1 MSLTIIAVGSPPG
14 ASPVGLIRISGG
26 DAQALLHSVV
36 SLPEVRGAGSTRFM
50 LGQVDLPCAVL
61 WMPGPHSYTSEDVIE
76 LLLPGNPLL
85 LARLVEALIE
95 HGLANGLA
103 VGPAAPGEFTCR
115 AWQSGRLSLA
125 QAEAVMLLVHA
136 QTEEERIA
144 ARRAAHGA
152 LQERTAAIAGVAAQ
166 LLSLVEAGIDFV
178 DEEGVVLLSAGEF
191 KHRLLALQQAC
202 RNLMGGVGGQ
212 EATNAKPLVRL
223 RGAPSAGKST
233 LFNALLGRT
242 RAVTMDTPHTTRDEL
257 VEPMTLPNGRI
268 IRLADTP
275 GTSQDNARQTPSDL
289 DVWCVAT
296 NTAPPPHVGDC
307 RIWTKGDLCSVE
319 DGALVVCAV
328 DGVGLDALRATIATW
343 LATRAGAAAAVA
355 VSQRQRALLGRA
367 VSIMEQ
373 AEACILVEDSI
384 LVDDSRQA
392 HGPNAALQHPEQVAA
407 HLREALDRLG
417 EVSGAITPDDVLGL
431 VFSNFCIGK

>member
-1 MSLTIIAVGSPPG
+1 VTIIAVGSPPG
-14 ASPVGLIRISGG
+14 ASPIGLVRISGG
-26 DAQALLHSVV
+26 DAQALICSVV
-36 SLPEVRGAGSTRFM
+36 SLPNARGARSTRFT
-50 LGQVDLPCAVL
+50 LGGIDLPCIVL
-61 WMPGPHSYTSEDVIE
+61 WMPGPRSYTSEDVIE

-85 LARLVEALIE
+85 LARMVEDLIE

-103 VGPAAPGEFTCR
+103 VGQAAPGEFTFR
-115 AWQSGRLSLA
+115 AWQAGRLSLA

-136 QTEEERIA
+136 QSEEDRAA
-144 ARRAAHGA
+144 ARRAAQGA
-152 LQERTAAIAGVAAQ
+152 LQQRTSAIADVLAQ

-178 DEEGVVLLSAGEF
+178 DEEGVVVLSAGEC
-191 KHRLLALQQAC
+191 RRQLQAVQQAC
-202 RNLMGGVGGQ
+202 GDLMVGSSGV
-212 EATNAKPLVRL
+212 EAVDARPLVRL

-257 VEPMTLPNGRI
+257 VEVLELPDGRV

-275 GTSQDNARQTPSDL
+275 GTDHDPMPSSPSDL
-289 DVWCVAT
+289 EVWCVAT
-296 NTAPPPHVGDC
+296 DTSPPLHVGAC
-307 RIWTKGDLCSVE
+307 RIWTKGDLCAV
-319 DGALVVCAV
+319 DDDALVVCAI
-328 DGVGLDALRATIATW
+328 DGSGLDAVRHMIAESIRAQS
-343 LATRAGAAAAVA
+343 GAAAAVA

-367 VSIMEQ
+367 RSSMEQ
-373 AEACILVEDSI
+373 AQKCSETDSH
-384 LVDDSRQA
+384 D
-392 HGPNAALQHPEQVAA
+392 AALLYPEHVAA